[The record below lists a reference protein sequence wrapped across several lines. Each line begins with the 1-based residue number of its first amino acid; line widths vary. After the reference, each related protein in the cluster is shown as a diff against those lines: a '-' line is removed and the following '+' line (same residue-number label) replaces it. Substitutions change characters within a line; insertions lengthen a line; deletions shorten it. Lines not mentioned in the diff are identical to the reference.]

1 VPIVRDDDGLALSSR
16 NAYLSAEERS
26 RALALSSSLAAG
38 RDAALRGAPAD
49 EVLETARGM
58 LGAAEG
64 VDVDYLVLVDP
75 ATVDDV
81 PPDHTGPALLLVA
94 ARVGTTRLIDTMA
107 VELDG
112 AVSDSAG
119 TGRTGADGPATTAST
134 TTQHRTTG
142 GTP

>member
-1 VPIVRDDDGLALSSR
+1 VFVLQAASATFTPAFRALIPVVLPDEQE
-16 NAYLSAEERS
+16 YT
-26 RALALSSSLAAG
+26 RALALSSALAAG
-38 RDAALRGAPAD
+38 RDAALSGAPAD
-49 EVLETARGM
+49 EVREAARGM

-107 VELDG
+107 VELGASGTDG
-112 AVSDSAG
+112 TDG
-119 TGRTGADGPATTAST
+119 TDRTVST